1 MTATDSAPP
10 GTEPLQARVLES
22 LNSGV
27 MLIGASGRVETIN
40 AAGAKILG
48 IDAATI
54 VGRAFAEITIT
65 HEHLDALTDV
75 VLAPAYEGGG
85 TSQQIVQIRTGERQ
99 IVLSVATSYLQDASA
114 AAPTKQGVVAL
125 FSDITEIEALRAR
138 EIALARDV
146 EAKHHELGKA
156 YGTLETRNRELAAL
170 LRKIRT
176 VRTGTTV
183 AAIVLIVAITLW
195 AATDAPSQW
204 LTDVGEDTQQSQTP
218 SQWVSVTEEAI
229 AATITVPSRV
239 EPRRDVTVTSPRKG
253 RIARVH
259 VEPGQTVHAGDRLIE
274 LDTAEA
280 LIRKR
285 QAQAQHLRAEREIT
299 RLRHWAES
307 IEASKAKRTLARARI
322 SAEASANE
330 LEQTRFLVESG
341 LLPGTRLAAA
351 ERLQHNRA
359 ARSRQRRARS
369 PSGARARRGATG
381 DRADRTRE
389 RARSA
394 RTRRDDPR

>member
-1 MTATDSAPP
+1 M
-10 GTEPLQARVLES
+10 
-22 LNSGV
+22 
-27 MLIGASGRVETIN
+27 
-40 AAGAKILG
+40 
-48 IDAATI
+48 
-54 VGRAFAEITIT
+54 
-65 HEHLDALTDV
+65 
-75 VLAPAYEGGG
+75 
-85 TSQQIVQIRTGERQ
+85 
-99 IVLSVATSYLQDASA
+99 
-114 AAPTKQGVVAL
+114 
-125 FSDITEIEALRAR
+125 
-138 EIALARDV
+138 
-146 EAKHHELGKA
+146 
-156 YGTLETRNRELAAL
+156 
-170 LRKIRT
+170 
-176 VRTGTTV
+176 

-218 SQWVSVTEEAI
+218 SQWVSVTEQAI

-259 VEPGQTVHAGDRLIE
+259 VEPGQTVHAGERLIE